1 MGQHRTRKQKELAQ
15 LRRHSEAEKL
25 YSLQAL
31 SPQTMKISE
40 KKGGKSPTLGL
51 QKQQNLYIVRDM
63 LKTLVVSVVI
73 IALLATAWWK
83 FR

>member
-40 KKGGKSPTLGL
+40 KKGGKSPTASL
-51 QKQQNLYIVRDM
+51 QKQQNPYIVRDM

>member
-15 LRRHSEAEKL
+15 LRRQSEAEKL
-25 YSLQAL
+25 YSLQAI
-31 SPQTMKISE
+31 SPQTIQLSG
-40 KKGGKSPTLGL
+40 KKGSGELTSSL

-63 LKTLVVSVVI
+63 LKTLAVSVII
-73 IALLATAWWK
+73 IALLALAWWK

>member
-15 LRRHSEAEKL
+15 LKRQIATEKL
-25 YSLQAL
+25 YSLQAI
-31 SPQTMKISE
+31 SPQTLKLSQKMSNGAPIS
-40 KKGGKSPTLGL
+40 SL

-63 LKTLVVSVVI
+63 LKTLLVSVVI
-73 IALLATAWWK
+73 LALLALAWWK